1 MCYDNSIWAT
11 YEEAY
16 AMRKSLYLCLGFISL
31 LAAGTALAQLPANP
45 WDTAEFDAAVASP
58 AQPVAQAQATTSTV
72 QETAGADVA
81 HIRRSDERVN
91 IPSIKY
97 KAVNADASAPV
108 FVPAIDS
115 KGNAKTGVM
124 VKSIKT
130 LSDTSSA
137 STPAVTAAQN
147 SAPTKGS
154 WRGSGQ
160 FGKLNYTGE
169 ATTYGTTYT
178 QEMLA
183 PEVNNHNMKVMLQH
197 LRDLGYKIPA
207 GYDDKFQN
215 FTANYAKDLRR
226 AYDGLG
232 HQNNPFDT
240 MFSGFLDVVEDQS
253 GLDMENLLFNSI
265 DLISKD

>member
-1 MCYDNSIWAT
+1 
-11 YEEAY
+11 
-16 AMRKSLYLCLGFISL
+16 MRKSLYLCLGFISL
-31 LAAGTALAQLPANP
+31 LAAGTALAQLPASP
-45 WDTAEFDAAVASP
+45 WDTADFDAAVAAAP
-58 AQPVAQAQATTSTV
+58 AATQAVTAQATTSTV

-81 HIRRSDERVN
+81 HISRSNERVN

-97 KAVNADASAPV
+97 KAINADAEAPV
-108 FVPAIDS
+108 FVPAIDA
-115 KGNAKTGVM
+115 KGNSKAGVT

-130 LSDTSSA
+130 LADTPSGATVAATSDKQ
-137 STPAVTAAQN
+137 PAA
-147 SAPTKGS
+147 TKGN

-160 FGKLNYTGE
+160 FGKLDYTGE
-169 ATTYGTTYT
+169 VTTYGTAYG

-253 GLDMENLLFNSI
+253 GLDMENILFNSI